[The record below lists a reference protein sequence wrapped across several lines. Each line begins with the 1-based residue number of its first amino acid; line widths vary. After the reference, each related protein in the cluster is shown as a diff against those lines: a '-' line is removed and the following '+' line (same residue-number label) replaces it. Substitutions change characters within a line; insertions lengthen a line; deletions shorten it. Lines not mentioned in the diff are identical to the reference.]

1 MLALNRG
8 AIFRTSCHAISKR
21 KLYVHPTLT
30 DQWVKRWGVTLTRA
44 FSGMNKLVFRKYHD
58 AWGTIRLEV
67 TCIFGHDLEVK
78 VKSSGCSFKHN
89 TTCEKLGG
97 PNRTPI
103 QMLAAYWAWIGDM
116 AMPCFMREEQY
127 LWRMEAMPG
136 VWNLG
141 FIGHRDACLE
151 PIASQCQQNCLYCPC
166 EGGSFEKM
174 VYCMEPMVP

>member
-1 MLALNRG
+1 MSKKMGGDFDRSL
-8 AIFRTSCHAISKR
+8 FRHEQI
-21 KLYVHPTLT
+21 
-30 DQWVKRWGVTLTRA
+30 G
-44 FSGMNKLVFRKYHD
+44 FRKYHD

-89 TTCEKLGG
+89 TTCEKLSG
-97 PNRTPI
+97 PNRTPNH
-103 QMLAAYWAWIGDM
+103 MLAAYWAWIGDM
-116 AMPCFMREEQY
+116 AMPCFMRKEQY

-166 EGGSFEKM
+166 EGGSLEKM
-174 VYCMEPMVP
+174 VYCSEPMVP